1 MKLPIPQRGQPLDV
15 TFISDIVRSVNDLYD
30 KVAIKVSAY
39 ANLWTVGGR
48 KQVRSSEVKFV
59 SGQVKINTEKTTSSD
74 QYVDFEYRFDIAFK
88 FAPIVTATP
97 ISLRSGGASKAA
109 KDATVIL
116 TDVTTNSVRGTA
128 KFETIGEFTVGVNI
142 IAIGIPV

>member
-30 KVAIKVSAY
+30 KVAIKISAY
-39 ANLWTVGGR
+39 ASLWTLSGR

-59 SGQVKINTEKTTSSD
+59 SGQVKINTEKAASASF
-74 QYVDFEYRFDIAFK
+74 YVDFEYRFDIAFK
-88 FAPIVTATP
+88 YPPVVTATP
-97 ISLRSGGASKAA
+97 ISLRSTASNAA
-109 KDATVIL
+109 KNATVIL
-116 TDVTTNSVRGTA
+116 TNVTTSSVNGSV
-128 KFETIGEFTVGVNI
+128 KFETAGEFTVGVNI

>member
-15 TFISDIVRSVNDLYD
+15 TFISDIVRSINDLYD

-39 ANLWTVGGR
+39 ANLWTVTGR

-59 SGQVKINTEKTTSSD
+59 TGQVKINTEKTTSND
-74 QYVDFEYRFDIAFK
+74 QYVDFEYRFDIAFRY
-88 FAPIVTATP
+88 PPVTTATP
-97 ISLRSGGASKAA
+97 ISLRDTASKSS

-116 TDVTTNSVRGTA
+116 TSVTTNSVRGTV
-128 KFETIGEFTVGVNI
+128 KFETKGEFTVGVNI
-142 IAIGIPV
+142 IAVGIPV

>member
-15 TFISDIVRSVNDLYD
+15 TFISDIVRAVNDLYD

-39 ANLWTVGGR
+39 ANLWTISGR

-59 SGQVKINTEKTTSSD
+59 SGQVKINLDKTTTAD

-88 FAPIVTATP
+88 FPPVVTATP
-97 ISLRSGGASKAA
+97 ISSGSATKAA

-116 TDVTTNSVRGTA
+116 TNVTTNSVQGTV
-128 KFETIGEFTVGVNI
+128 KFETIGNISVSVNV

>member
-1 MKLPIPQRGQPLDV
+1 MKLPIPQKGQPLDV

-39 ANLWTVGGR
+39 ANLWTVNGR

-59 SGQVKINTEKTTSSD
+59 SGQVKINTEKTTSND

-88 FAPIVTATP
+88 FPPVVTATP
-97 ISLRSGGASKAA
+97 ISVDRNASKSA

-116 TDVTTNSVRGTA
+116 TEVTTNSVRGTA
-128 KFETIGEFTVGVNI
+128 KFETKGDFSVAINI

>member
-1 MKLPIPQRGQPLDV
+1 MKLPIPQKGQPLDV
-15 TFISDIVRSVNDLYD
+15 TFISDIIRSVNDLYD

-39 ANLWTVGGR
+39 ANLWTVNGR

-59 SGQVKINTEKTTSSD
+59 SGQVKINTEKTTNND

-88 FAPIVTATP
+88 FPPVVTATP
-97 ISLRSGGASKAA
+97 ISLETTPSKSA
-109 KDATVIL
+109 KDATVIV
-116 TDVTTNSVRGTA
+116 TTVTTNSVKGTV
-128 KFETIGEFTVGVNI
+128 KFETKGEFTVGVNI

>member
-15 TFISDIVRSVNDLYD
+15 TFISDIVRAVNDLYD

-39 ANLWTVGGR
+39 ANLWTVSGR
-48 KQVRSSEVKFV
+48 KQVRASEVKFV
-59 SGQVKINTEKTTSSD
+59 TGQVKINTEKTTAAD

-88 FAPIVTATP
+88 FPPVVTATP
-97 ISLRSGGASKAA
+97 ISSDTASVAA
-109 KDATVIL
+109 KNATVIL
-116 TDVTTNSVRGTA
+116 TNVTTNSVKGTV
-128 KFETIGEFTVGVNI
+128 KFEIAGSFSVSVNV

>member
-15 TFISDIVRSVNDLYD
+15 TFLSDIVRSVNDLYD

-39 ANLWTVGGR
+39 ASLWTASGR
-48 KQVRSSEVKFV
+48 KQIRSSEVKFV
-59 SGQVKINTEKTTSSD
+59 SGQVKVNTEKTTSTD

-88 FAPIVTATP
+88 FPPVVTATP
-97 ISLRSGGASKAA
+97 ISLRATTSKAA

-116 TDVTTNSVRGTA
+116 TSVGTNSVRGTV

-142 IAIGIPV
+142 IAIGVPV

>member
-15 TFISDIVRSVNDLYD
+15 TFISDIVRSINDLYD

-48 KQVRSSEVKFV
+48 KQVRSSEIKFV
-59 SGQVKINTEKTTSSD
+59 SGQVKINTEKTTSAD

-88 FAPIVTATP
+88 FPPVVTATP
-97 ISLRSGGASKAA
+97 ISLNQNASKSA

-116 TDVTTNSVRGTA
+116 TGVTTNSVKGTV
-128 KFETIGEFTVGVNI
+128 KFETTGEFSVGINL

>member
-30 KVAIKVSAY
+30 KVAIKISAY
-39 ANLWTVGGR
+39 ASLWTLSGR

-59 SGQVKINTEKTTSSD
+59 SGQVKINTEKTTNAD

-88 FAPIVTATP
+88 YPPVVTATP
-97 ISLRSGGASKAA
+97 ISLRATASNAA
-109 KDATVIL
+109 KNATVIL
-116 TDVTTNSVRGTA
+116 TSVTTSSVRGA
-128 KFETIGEFTVGVNI
+128 VKFETSGEFTVGVNV